1 MGYNL
6 LINGVFLGVMTHL
19 LTIDPNFQRDIQVG
33 IRPAISCK
41 SFGGLGPCN
50 SPVMTRPSVLLQ
62 MSSPRA
68 VKVAAKHLE
77 DWVFSNEWQRMAAI
91 ETKKNNKTIA
101 EIFCWVHGFHC

>member
-1 MGYNL
+1 MTL
-6 LINGVFLGVMTHL
+6 LR
-19 LTIDPNFQRDIQVG
+19 TIDPNFQRDIQVG

-68 VKVAAKHLE
+68 AKVAAKHLE
-77 DWVFSNEWQRMAAI
+77 DWVVNGGNGWQRLKPKKTTRQSQKYFAGFMASTV
-91 ETKKNNKTIA
+91 EFFLGGS
-101 EIFCWVHGFHC
+101 EL